1 MDEDED
7 EATPY
12 TPEPAGP
19 MLMALERLWTV
30 GGDLALAAYQVISRG
45 GLALPTQR
53 ALADESHMSTSA
65 ISRNSG
71 GELPSLLAAAMAHAR
86 RRSWPRLFADGLPL
100 CAWLPETEGEV
111 RDARVWL
118 AWLELARGH
127 ADVAPAIGDVAGTER
142 EALAVHVRA
151 SDLPEDPVLLVALEC
166 LLAGL
171 VARRCHPVDPIG
183 YDDAVAVLA
192 RVVESLRRGADGGS
206 GTAA

>member
-86 RRSWPRLFADGLPL
+86 RRSWPRLFA
-100 CAWLPETEGEV
+100 EGEV

-206 GTAA
+206 GTEA